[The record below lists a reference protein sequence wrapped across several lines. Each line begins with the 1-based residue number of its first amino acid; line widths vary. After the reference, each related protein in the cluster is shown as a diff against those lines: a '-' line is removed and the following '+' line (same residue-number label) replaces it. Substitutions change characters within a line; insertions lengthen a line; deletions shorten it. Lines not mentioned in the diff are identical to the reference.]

1 MSVIFYFVVGYLVVI
16 SLLSIYYMRLV
27 RTEEDFTVAGRR
39 LPAWILAGTLMA
51 TWMGS
56 GTVVGGTNSL
66 AYRYGPW
73 VAIIFGIASPIGI
86 LVLYFLADKIRG
98 LAQRTIPDILEMKY
112 GSAAR
117 IIGTFI
123 IMLAYVGIVSYQFK
137 GVGFVLNATLGI
149 PVDQGTAIAAFIIIL
164 IATLGGLISV
174 AYTDFLSAMIMLI
187 GLGIGIP
194 VAIHLAGGWGSIAAK
209 LPPEHLK
216 LGGLTPI
223 AILGY
228 FLPLF
233 LLILGDQNMYQRF
246 FAAKDPRQAKIGAIG
261 WLLGVLIVMP
271 LVSFGA
277 TAARAL
283 YPDISAGQ
291 ALIMLSTHSMPVVL
305 GGLAVAAIT
314 AFIITTGDSYL
325 LSAAVN
331 LSWDLYVRYVNPKAT
346 EKQKL
351 LITRILV
358 ILLGVFAYLLIMYFP
373 TVLAVQMYAY
383 TMYGAAITPAL
394 LAALIWKKATPA
406 GGIASMLT
414 GAIVTIIWEVLKKPY
429 GIGSVII
436 AAPLAIIV
444 LIVVSYLTYKP
455 EK

>member
-1 MSVIFYFVVGYLVVI
+1 MNPIFYFVVGYLAII
-16 SLLSIYYMRLV
+16 SALSIYYMKLV
-27 RTEEDFTVAGRR
+27 KTEEDFTVAGRR

-66 AYRYGPW
+66 AYNYGPW
-73 VAIIFGIASPIGI
+73 VAIIFGLASPVGI
-86 LVLYFLADKIRG
+86 LVLYFLAGKIRE
-98 LAQRTIPDILEMKY
+98 LAQRTIPDILEMRY

-117 IIGTFI
+117 IIGTLI

-149 PVDQGTAIAAFIIIL
+149 PINQGTTIAAVIIIL
-164 IATLGGLISV
+164 VATLGGLISV
-174 AYTDFLSAMIMLI
+174 AYTDFLSAIIMLI

-194 VAIHLAGGWGSIAAK
+194 IAIHLAGGWGTIAAN

-216 LGGLTPI
+216 LGGLT
-223 AILGY
+223 AMGILGY

-246 FAAKDPRQAKIGAIG
+246 FAAKDPKEAKAGVIG
-261 WLLGVLIVMP
+261 WLLGVLIVTP
-271 LVSFGA
+271 LVAFGA
-277 TAARAL
+277 TASRAL
-283 YPDISAGQ
+283 FPDISPGQ
-291 ALIMLSTHSMPVVL
+291 ALIMLSTQAMPLPL
-305 GGLAVAAIT
+305 GGLAIAAIT

-351 LITRILV
+351 LITRIV
-358 ILLGVFAYLLIMYFP
+358 VVLLGIFAYLLIMYFP

-383 TMYGAAITPAL
+383 TMYGASITPAL
-394 LAALIWKKATPA
+394 LAALIWKRATPA

-429 GIGSVII
+429 GIGSVLV

-444 LIVVSYLTYKP
+444 LIIVSYATYKG
-455 EK
+455 E